1 MSADIKIMMSKSDHE
16 LGKHIMLV
24 CSTTRAGDILHLI
37 NKYVLKYRERT
48 VRNVREEKTIFRFH
62 PRFLDK
68 LVLTFPD
75 ASISKALRKKL
86 SRAEEKRLE
95 GLVVPR
101 FFVPGFDG
109 ELYGYQKVA
118 AKMIFKN
125 EIDLLLDEV
134 GLGKTFMVAAAV
146 KKAAAYPFLFV
157 MPRNV
162 MYTNVIV
169 LRDLFG
175 IDAVV
180 ADGTVEERNEI
191 LSEDHEAYI
200 INPEMFR
207 VKRVHP
213 EDGSEPVLEAKYP
226 TLFNRHW
233 EFVCIDEFHRLKNPL
248 ALASLGFT
256 HLLSGTRI
264 FGMSSTPIENRPE
277 EAWTMLNKLYPDRY
291 PVYADFCN
299 ALQINDV
306 GKDIAAY
313 NPDAMESLRKV
324 IQDRSLRRRKDQ
336 VLKDLP
342 EKVYN
347 RRQIILTDRQR
358 AIYNEIANDMRYAQ
372 ANGEMRS
379 IRGALPQIMRL
390 KQACFSPELFGG
402 PPESAKIDELK
413 EIVRELVANDEKA
426 IVFSQ
431 WKAATR
437 IIQRELAQYNPAYVD
452 GTVSLKKRELEYRRF
467 NGDDDCKLYIGT
479 IDANREGINLGSAT
493 YVIFTDKGWVPGRH
507 EQAIGRSAAGGLR
520 GANAEVKHVHIIELM
535 AHDTFEERV
544 EAILQ
549 RKQNIANRL
558 TERDAGADTER
569 VTLRD
574 IMSII

>member
-1 MSADIKIMMSKSDHE
+1 
-16 LGKHIMLV
+16 V
-24 CSTTRAGDILHLI
+24 
-37 NKYVLKYRERT
+37 
-48 VRNVREEKTIFRFH
+48 
-62 PRFLDK
+62 
-68 LVLTFPD
+68 
-75 ASISKALRKKL
+75 
-86 SRAEEKRLE
+86 EEKRLD

-101 FFVPGFDG
+101 FFVPDFDG
-109 ELYGYQKVA
+109 ELYGYQKVG

-134 GLGKTFMVAAAV
+134 GLGKTFMITAAV
-146 KKAAAYPFLFV
+146 KKQKAFPFLFV

-162 MYTNVIV
+162 MYTNVVV
-169 LRDLFG
+169 LRDLFK

-180 ADGTVEERNEI
+180 ADGTVAERNAI
-191 LSEDHEAYI
+191 LEEEHEAYI
-200 INPEMFR
+200 VNPEMFR

-213 EDGSEPVLEAKYP
+213 DDGGEPYLEPKYHA
-226 TLFNRHW
+226 LFRRHW
-233 EFVCIDEFHRLKNPL
+233 EFVCIDEFHRLKNPH

-256 HLLSGTRI
+256 HLLSGNRV

-277 EAWTMLNKLYPDRY
+277 EAWTMLHKLYPQDY
-291 PVYADFCN
+291 PDYAQFCA
-299 ALQINDV
+299 ALQINEV
-306 GKDIAAY
+306 GKDLAAY
-313 NPDAMESLRKV
+313 NPDAMESLRQR

-342 EKVYN
+342 EKVYHQ
-347 RRQIILTDRQR
+347 RQIILTDKQR
-358 AIYNEIANDMRYAQ
+358 AIYNEIANEMRYAQ
-372 ANGEMRS
+372 ESGEIRS

-413 EIVRELVANDEKA
+413 DIVAQLVANGEKA

-437 IIQRELAQYNPAYVD
+437 IIQRELNQYNPAYVD
-452 GTVSLKKRELEYRRF
+452 GTVSLPKRELEYKRF

-520 GANAEVKHVHIIELM
+520 GANAEVSHVHIIELM

-544 EAILQ
+544 EAILA

-558 TERDAGADTER
+558 TERDAGAETDR